1 MFHKLFQ
8 HKKAQSEN
16 TLKVVAQRVI
26 TADETIKIYDVKEKV
41 SVGQIRKEFANGI
54 VEYGTFDKKGY
65 LLQGLRV
72 HPGESG
78 WPYSIKYEKGQF
90 KNGVLYVGKE
100 YELRRSY
107 GDTFVIDHDVLGRL
121 KMFLKYDSDY
131 HEAMLDSLWIDGQ
144 LVLETNTTYMST
156 RNRVDEAALQKLHK
170 YLPGLKNESCAS
182 YEALNGAYLRKSS
195 TFVTKLLDLASKKEM
210 RHILPAAPPEE
221 SAKSYRK

>member
-1 MFHKLFQ
+1 MFHKLF
-8 HKKAQSEN
+8 HPKKAQPEN
-16 TLKVVAQRVI
+16 TLKVVSQRVV

-41 SVGQIRKEFANGI
+41 SVGQIRKQYENGI

-90 KNGVLYVGKE
+90 KNGVLYIGKE
-100 YELRRSY
+100 YELMRSY

-144 LVLETNTTYMST
+144 LVLKTNTTYMST
-156 RNRVDEAALQKLHK
+156 RNHVDEVALLKLHK
-170 YLPGLKNESCAS
+170 YLPGLKKESCAS
-182 YEALNGAYLRKSS
+182 FAALNGNYLRKSS
-195 TFVTKLLDLASKKEM
+195 EFVTKLLDLASKKEM
-210 RHILPAAPPEE
+210 RHILPAAPT
-221 SAKSYRK
+221 ADNTRSYRK